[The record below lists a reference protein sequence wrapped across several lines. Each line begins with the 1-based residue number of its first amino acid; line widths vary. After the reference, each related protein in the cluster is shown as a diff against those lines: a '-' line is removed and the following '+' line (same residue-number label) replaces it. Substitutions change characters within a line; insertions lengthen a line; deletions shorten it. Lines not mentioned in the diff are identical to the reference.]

1 MMKKVLSIVLVL
13 TMIVSLAAGC
23 AKAPADNGGSASLTD
38 SLPDI
43 VDKIYAAHP
52 VDLSVSTETV
62 DITDTDWMLPQF
74 TGLKSTE
81 GVKEAVVSE
90 PMISSI
96 AYSLVLVR
104 VEDAKNAQS
113 IAQQMKDG
121 INPRKWVCVE
131 ADDLAVCGY
140 GDVVMLIMVA
150 SDFAADGITAQA
162 MVDAFKSVCGGKL
175 DFTL

>member
-1 MMKKVLSIVLVL
+1 
-13 TMIVSLAAGC
+13 
-23 AKAPADNGGSASLTD
+23 
-38 SLPDI
+38 
-43 VDKIYAAHP
+43 
-52 VDLSVSTETV
+52 
-62 DITDTDWMLPQF
+62 
-74 TGLKSTE
+74 
-81 GVKEAVVSE
+81 
-90 PMISSI
+90 MISSI

-121 INPRKWVCVE
+121 INPQKWVCVE

-150 SDFAADGITAQA
+150 SDFAGDGITAQA
-162 MVDAFKSVCGGKL
+162 MVDAFQSVCGGKL